1 MNSKNTNW
9 PEYDERML
17 IEEFANIVVQ
27 VNGKKRGLIKTK
39 KDNNEKMIMEE
50 ISKEKNLEKYI
61 KDQKIKKKIFIQNRL
76 INIII

>member
-1 MNSKNTNW
+1 
-9 PEYDERML
+9 ML
-17 IEEFANIVVQ
+17 IEEYANIVVQ
-27 VNGKKRGLIKTK
+27 INGKKRGLIKTK
-39 KDNNEKMIMEE
+39 KDNNEKIVMEE